1 MKSVLKYVVII
12 LVCIMILGFSGA
24 YVYLRNLNPG
34 YGDDGDNA
42 AEDIKSP
49 KPGKNQP
56 VNVLVLGVDKAG
68 ERDKG
73 RSDTVM
79 LLSYNPAHN
88 KGTLISIPRDT
99 RIRLKGHGHQKI
111 NAAYAYEGVQGS
123 MDAASELLGVP
134 IHYYVKID
142 YKGFIK
148 LVDDVGGVKV
158 NVPINMDWDDN
169 AGDLHIHLKKG
180 EQVLDGKQALGLV
193 RYRKGYSNQ
202 DLGRIET
209 QQLFMN
215 AFMDKVTSP
224 SIVLKVNKI
233 MGTISDYVETNMK
246 PMEIMSYVDDA
257 AKARKNIKM
266 YTLPGKP
273 NYIGKTS
280 YFIVNKS
287 NLDKIID
294 EVYNS
299 DDPESSRDNVEDTKE
314 KFGFN
319 PQDVSIEVLN
329 GGAPAGS
336 AAKMGD
342 TLKGYGFVVKR
353 ISNVSGTEYNSTQVI
368 NRKESSKIVK
378 AISKMVDDSVLVDDR
393 DESSDVDL
401 TLILG
406 KNYK

>member
-1 MKSVLKYVVII
+1 
-12 LVCIMILGFSGA
+12 
-24 YVYLRNLNPG
+24 
-34 YGDDGDNA
+34 
-42 AEDIKSP
+42 
-49 KPGKNQP
+49 
-56 VNVLVLGVDKAG
+56 
-68 ERDKG
+68 
-73 RSDTVM
+73 
-79 LLSYNPAHN
+79 
-88 KGTLISIPRDT
+88 
-99 RIRLKGHGHQKI
+99 
-111 NAAYAYEGVQGS
+111 
-123 MDAASELLGVP
+123 
-134 IHYYVKID
+134 
-142 YKGFIK
+142 
-148 LVDDVGGVKV
+148 
-158 NVPINMDWDDN
+158 
-169 AGDLHIHLKKG
+169 
-180 EQVLDGKQALGLV
+180 
-193 RYRKGYSNQ
+193 
-202 DLGRIET
+202 
-209 QQLFMN
+209 MN

-257 AKARKNIKM
+257 AKVRKNIKM

-378 AISKMVDDSVLVDDR
+378 AVSKMVDDSVLVDDR